1 MTPRP
6 LSLLGWAALLLAL
19 VVALF
24 PLYWVAMT
32 SIKPPAEW
40 NVSPAL
46 WATRQPTLDN
56 YVVLFDPAAVQGK
69 GLGGVSASATRAVVG
84 SVVVSVTAT
93 LVSVALGLA
102 AAIGLVRYAGGGSS
116 GTALNILSGRM
127 FPPAAIAVPFVVV
140 FATVGLIDTY
150 AGLILVYVA
159 VTLPFSTWMLKSFV
173 EDVPRE
179 VEEAA
184 MLDGRSRIAAQALV
198 TVPLMRGGL
207 LATALFVFILNWSEF
222 LLALVLSYTRV
233 ITIPVQLA
241 KYVTATAG
249 TLFGVQAAL
258 AVLAAAPLVL
268 AGYAIQGHLVR
279 GMTFGAV
286 KR

>member
-6 LSLLGWAALLLAL
+6 LSPLGWAALLLAL
-19 VVALF
+19 GVALF
-24 PLYWVAMT
+24 PIYWVAMT

-40 NVSPAL
+40 SASPAL
-46 WATRQPTLDN
+46 WTAQAPTLDN
-56 YVVLFDPAAVQGK
+56 YRVLFDPAAVQGK

-84 SVVVSVTAT
+84 SLVASVSAT
-93 LVSVALGLA
+93 LLSVALGLA
-102 AAIGLVRYAGGGSS
+102 AAIGIVRYAGGGSPRA
-116 GTALNILSGRM
+116 ALNILSGRM

-140 FATVGLIDTY
+140 FASAGLIDSY
-150 AGLILVYVA
+150 AGLVLVYVA

-173 EDVPRE
+173 EEVPRE

-184 MLDGRSRIAAQALV
+184 MLDGRSRIMAQVLV
-198 TVPLMRGGL
+198 TLPLIRGGL
-207 LATALFVFILNWSEF
+207 LATTLFVFILNWSEF
-222 LLALVLSYTRV
+222 LLAMVLSYTRV

>member
-6 LSLLGWAALLLAL
+6 LSPLGWAALLLAL
-19 VVALF
+19 GVALF

-40 NVSPAL
+40 SVSPAL
-46 WATRQPTLDN
+46 WTPQTPTVDN
-56 YVVLFDPAAVQGK
+56 YRVLFDPGAVQGK
-69 GLGGVSASATRAVVG
+69 GLGGVSASATHAVVG
-84 SVVVSVTAT
+84 SLITSISATVISVV
-93 LVSVALGLA
+93 LGLA
-102 AAIGLVRYAGGGSS
+102 AAVGIVRYAQGGSPRA
-116 GTALNILSGRM
+116 ALNILSGRM

-140 FATVGLIDTY
+140 FATVGLIDSY
-150 AGLILVYVA
+150 AGLVLVYVA

-173 EDVPRE
+173 EEVPRE

-184 MLDGRSRIAAQALV
+184 MLDGRSRIAAQLRV
-198 TVPLMRGGL
+198 TVPLIRGGL

-222 LLALVLSYTRV
+222 LLAQVLSYTRV

>member
-6 LSLLGWAALLLAL
+6 LSALGWAALLLAL
-19 VVALF
+19 GVALF
-24 PLYWVAMT
+24 PIYWVAMT

-40 NVSPAL
+40 SVSPAL
-46 WATRQPTLDN
+46 WTAQAPTLDN
-56 YVVLFDPAAVQGK
+56 YRVLFDPAAVQGK

-84 SVVVSVTAT
+84 SLVASVSAT
-93 LVSVALGLA
+93 LLSVALGLA
-102 AAIGLVRYAGGGSS
+102 AAIGIVRYAGGGSPRA
-116 GTALNILSGRM
+116 ALNILSGRM

-140 FATVGLIDTY
+140 FASAGLIDSY
-150 AGLILVYVA
+150 AGLVLVYVA

-173 EDVPRE
+173 EEVPRE

-184 MLDGRSRIAAQALV
+184 MLDGRFRIMAQVLV
-198 TVPLMRGGL
+198 TLPLIRGGL
-207 LATALFVFILNWSEF
+207 LATTLFVFILNWSEF
-222 LLALVLSYTRV
+222 LLAMVLSYTRV

>member
-6 LSLLGWAALLLAL
+6 LSPLGWAALLLAL
-19 VVALF
+19 GVALF
-24 PLYWVAMT
+24 PIYWVAMT

-40 NVSPAL
+40 SVSPAL
-46 WATRQPTLDN
+46 WTAQAPTLDN
-56 YVVLFDPAAVQGK
+56 YRVLFDPAAVQGK

-84 SVVVSVTAT
+84 SLVASVSAT
-93 LVSVALGLA
+93 LLSVALGLA
-102 AAIGLVRYAGGGSS
+102 AAIGIVRYAGGGSPRA
-116 GTALNILSGRM
+116 ALNILSGRM

-140 FATVGLIDTY
+140 FASAGLIDSY
-150 AGLILVYVA
+150 AGLVLVYVA

-173 EDVPRE
+173 EEVPRE

-184 MLDGRSRIAAQALV
+184 MLDGRSRIMAQVLV
-198 TVPLMRGGL
+198 TLPLIRGGL
-207 LATALFVFILNWSEF
+207 LATTLFVFILNWSEF
-222 LLALVLSYTRV
+222 LLAMVLSYTRV

>member
-6 LSLLGWAALLLAL
+6 LSPFGWAALLLAL
-19 VVALF
+19 GVALF
-24 PLYWVAMT
+24 PIYWVAMT

-40 NVSPAL
+40 SVSPAL
-46 WATRQPTLDN
+46 WTAQAPTLDN
-56 YVVLFDPAAVQGK
+56 YRVLFDPAAVQGK

-84 SVVVSVTAT
+84 SLVASVSAT
-93 LVSVALGLA
+93 LLSVALGLA
-102 AAIGLVRYAGGGSS
+102 AAIGIVRYAGGGSPRA
-116 GTALNILSGRM
+116 ALNILSGRM

-140 FATVGLIDTY
+140 FASAGLIDSY
-150 AGLILVYVA
+150 AGLVLVYVA

-173 EDVPRE
+173 EEVPRE

-184 MLDGRSRIAAQALV
+184 MLDGRSRIMAQVLV
-198 TVPLMRGGL
+198 TLPLIRGGL
-207 LATALFVFILNWSEF
+207 LATTLFVFILNWSEF
-222 LLALVLSYTRV
+222 LLAMVLSYTRV

>member
-6 LSLLGWAALLLAL
+6 LSALGWAALLLAL
-19 VVALF
+19 GVALF
-24 PLYWVAMT
+24 PIYWVAMT

-40 NVSPAL
+40 SVSPAL
-46 WATRQPTLDN
+46 WTAQAPTLDN
-56 YVVLFDPAAVQGK
+56 YRVLFDPAAVQGK

-84 SVVVSVTAT
+84 SLVASVSAT
-93 LVSVALGLA
+93 LLSVALGLA
-102 AAIGLVRYAGGGSS
+102 AAIGIVRYAGGGSPRA
-116 GTALNILSGRM
+116 ALNILSGRM

-140 FATVGLIDTY
+140 FASAGLIDSY
-150 AGLILVYVA
+150 AGLVLVYVA

-173 EDVPRE
+173 EEVPRE

-184 MLDGRSRIAAQALV
+184 MLDGHSRIMAQVLV
-198 TVPLMRGGL
+198 TLPLIRGGL
-207 LATALFVFILNWSEF
+207 LATTLFVFILNWSEF
-222 LLALVLSYTRV
+222 LLAMVLSYTRV